1 MKGVMWFRKKGELMV
16 NLEFEIKFAA
26 PAVEEIQVDLW
37 ACLDC

>member
-1 MKGVMWFRKKGELMV
+1 MVELV
-16 NLEFEIKFAA
+16 VELELEIELTA